1 MRGDLDKMLKE
12 AEKLHKAARSIG
24 KRLGFPFVA
33 EGVVELASVLPT
45 RDLLG
50 PGGRKLVLR
59 EVAVLL
65 GLDAHDRPKKAA
77 QYSSGIMREM
87 ERLAKK
93 DGLTMSEW
101 TERTARAK
109 RATD

>member
-1 MRGDLDKMLKE
+1 M
-12 AEKLHKAARSIG
+12 
-24 KRLGFPFVA
+24 
-33 EGVVELASVLPT
+33 
-45 RDLLG
+45 LG

-87 ERLAKK
+87 ERLARKE
-93 DGLTMSEW
+93 GMSMSEW
-101 TERTARAK
+101 TKKTVRAK